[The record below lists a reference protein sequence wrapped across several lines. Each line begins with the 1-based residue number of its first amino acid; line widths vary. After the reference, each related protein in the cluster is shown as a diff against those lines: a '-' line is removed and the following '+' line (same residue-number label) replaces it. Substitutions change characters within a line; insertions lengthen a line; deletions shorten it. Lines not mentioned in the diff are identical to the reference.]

1 MRCSMCGSKTKVIDT
16 RHSSNNEIYRKRRCI
31 ECGYEFISMEFEIF
45 LTERTIENWN
55 KCERKRIKRIQQ

>member
-16 RHSSNNEIYRKRRCI
+16 RHSSNNEIYRKRRCV

-55 KCERKRIKRIQQ
+55 K